1 VFHSWDAASRATL
14 YQIAHRLKLCFE
26 FEFPLSATH
35 HQFQV
40 NVIAFT
46 ATITTSS
53 NSKTDKEAF
62 KLLRDTGAERHQQ
75 WQILYSAIKDLNNE
89 LAKKKKA
96 IACLAYRHVL
106 EHLPNQDSAAWK
118 ALWTIRGRQTSATGK
133 WKVTWELAV
142 GQELLMMVNEYN
154 GRPAVADPGPAGL
167 VTKVG
172 AAVPTAARRPGA
184 TGPVAALAAA
194 LSATATAAA
203 AAAPGPVVKPPQPQ
217 RLKPL
222 IRSDFDYHV
231 GQWVRNFR
239 GAPVPPL
246 SINDLGDW
254 TTWPSYDRG
263 KILYSSLSGSIH
275 TFGNAYEVDDS
286 NWLSSD
292 AAILAWLRPNGPV
305 DATTKEVVWGDEWVT
320 EKRLPA

>member
-1 VFHSWDAASRATL
+1 MFYSWEAASRTTL

-35 HQFQV
+35 YEFQV

-53 NSKTDKEAF
+53 NPKTDKEAF
-62 KLLRDTGAERHQQ
+62 RLLRDTGAERHQQ
-75 WQILYSAIKDLNNE
+75 WQILYSAIKDLNSE

-106 EHLPNQDSAAWK
+106 EYLPNQDSAAWV

-142 GQELLMMVNEYN
+142 GQELLVMVNEYN
-154 GRPAVADPGPAGL
+154 GRPAVADPGSAGL
-167 VTKVG
+167 VTTVG
-172 AAVPTAARRPGA
+172 AAVPAADRRSGA
-184 TGPVAALAAA
+184 TGPLAALTAA

-203 AAAPGPVVKPPQPQ
+203 TVAAPAQPY

-222 IRSDFDYHV
+222 IQSDFDYHV
-231 GQWVRNFR
+231 RQWVRRFR
-239 GAPVPPL
+239 GALVPPL
-246 SINDLGDW
+246 SIHNLGDW

-275 TFGNAYEVDDS
+275 TFGSAYEVDDS

-292 AAILAWLRPNGPV
+292 AAILAWLRPNGLV
-305 DATTKEVVWGDEWVT
+305 DATTKEVAWGDEWKT
-320 EKRLPA
+320 EKGLPI